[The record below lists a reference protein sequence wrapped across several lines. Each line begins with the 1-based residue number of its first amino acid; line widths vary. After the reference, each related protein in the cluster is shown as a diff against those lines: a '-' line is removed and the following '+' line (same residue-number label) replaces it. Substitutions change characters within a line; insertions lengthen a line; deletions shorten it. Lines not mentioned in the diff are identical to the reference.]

1 MTVTPV
7 NDAPVATDDALVTS
21 RDVPSTIAVLA
32 NDTDVDGDAL
42 SVTGVTAPA
51 SGTAT
56 ANADGTIT
64 YTPAANFAG
73 TDGFDYTV
81 GDGAGGSDTG
91 HVAVTVLAVNHPPVA
106 VDDTP
111 HGAGGHADDDRRGR
125 ERHRSRWWRAQRS
138 RPLGAAAHGTTSIT
152 ASGLVR
158 YAPAS
163 NYNGSDG
170 FDYTVVDGAG
180 ATDTGHVTVTVTPGN
195 DPPVAVADSVTTPED
210 TAITFAPAAND
221 TDIDGDAL
229 AVTAVGSPAA
239 GSAVLNANGT
249 VTYTPLADVNGT
261 DAFDY
266 TVGDGAGGSA
276 TGTITVTI
284 SPVNDPPSA
293 AAKTVTTNYQTA
305 ASITLTGADTETC
318 DLAFTI
324 VSQPAHGKLGSI
336 GNKLCV
342 TLLPPY
348 SDGATVTYTPNAGY
362 SGPDSFTYRTSDGQL
377 TSSPA
382 TVSITV
388 KPAVELH
395 IGDLDGSRTLQ
406 SSTWTAKVVL
416 RVDNASHATVSGVT
430 VTGSWSAGGTASCKT
445 ASNGTCSISKAKL
458 ANLVDQ
464 RHVLGHRH
472 DVPDGR
478 LRPRGEP

>member
-1 MTVTPV
+1 MASTTPSAT
-7 NDAPVATDDALVTS
+7 APEGLTRATS
-21 RDVPSTIAVLA
+21 R
-32 NDTDVDGDAL
+32 
-42 SVTGVTAPA
+42 
-51 SGTAT
+51 
-56 ANADGTIT
+56 
-64 YTPAANFAG
+64 
-73 TDGFDYTV
+73 
-81 GDGAGGSDTG
+81 
-91 HVAVTVLAVNHPPVA
+91 VTVLAVNHPPVA
-106 VDDTP
+106 IDDSLTAPEDTP
-111 HGAGGHADDDRRGR
+111 TTIDAAANDTDLDGGALSVSAV
-125 ERHRSRWWRAQRS
+125 
-138 RPLGAAAHGTTSIT
+138 GAAAHGATSIT
-152 ASGLVR
+152 TSGLVR

-163 NYNGSDG
+163 NFNGSDG

-221 TDIDGDAL
+221 TDIDGDSL

-348 SDGATVTYTPNAGY
+348 SDGATVTYTPNTGY

-388 KPAVELH
+388 KPAIALH

-406 SSTWTAKVVL
+406 STNWTAKVVL
-416 RVDNASHATVSGVT
+416 RVDNASHAAVSGVT

-445 ASNGTCSISKAKL
+445 ASNGTCSDLEGQAPQL
-458 ANLVDQ
+458 DDQ
-464 RHVLGHRH
+464 RHVHGHGH

-478 LRPRGEP
+478 LRARGEPRPGRGQQRHGDRGHPLKGRPPRRRATGRPWAPEASARARPGSPARPRPARS

>member
-1 MTVTPV
+1 M
-7 NDAPVATDDALVTS
+7 
-21 RDVPSTIAVLA
+21 
-32 NDTDVDGDAL
+32 
-42 SVTGVTAPA
+42 
-51 SGTAT
+51 
-56 ANADGTIT
+56 
-64 YTPAANFAG
+64 
-73 TDGFDYTV
+73 
-81 GDGAGGSDTG
+81 
-91 HVAVTVLAVNHPPVA
+91 
-106 VDDTP
+106 
-111 HGAGGHADDDRRGR
+111 
-125 ERHRSRWWRAQRS
+125 
-138 RPLGAAAHGTTSIT
+138 
-152 ASGLVR
+152 
-158 YAPAS
+158 
-163 NYNGSDG
+163 NG
-170 FDYTVVDGAG
+170 
-180 ATDTGHVTVTVTPGN
+180 
-195 DPPVAVADSVTTPED
+195 
-210 TAITFAPAAND
+210 
-221 TDIDGDAL
+221 
-229 AVTAVGSPAA
+229 
-239 GSAVLNANGT
+239 NGT

-261 DAFDY
+261 DTFDY

-318 DLAFTI
+318 DLGFTI

-336 GNKLCV
+336 GSKLCV

-348 SDGATVTYTPNAGY
+348 SDGATVTYTPNTGY

-388 KPAVELH
+388 KPAIALH

-406 SSTWTAKVVL
+406 STNWTAKVVL

-458 ANLVDQ
+458 ANPLTSVTFT
-464 RHVLGHRH
+464 VTGMTYPTGAYVPAANH
-472 DVPDGR
+472 DPDGDSNGTAIVVTR
-478 LRPRGEP
+478 